1 MIMQNLAASF
11 RDPSGHLFTH
21 NGGLYRSVNH
31 SYQAQY
37 DLLMSSGLYDRL
49 TDQGL
54 LVSHEE
60 VDTVIDTYKTL
71 KPEVIPYISYPYE
84 WSFNQ
89 LKDAALTTLI
99 VHREAVHHG
108 MSLKDASAYN
118 IQFLK
123 GKPIFIDTL
132 SFDEYEEGQPWVAYK
147 QFCQHFLAPLA
158 LISHCDFRISQLL
171 KSNIDGIP
179 LDLTSKLLPR
189 STWLKYSL
197 LAHIHL
203 HAQTQRRYD
212 DVGRQDKNPRI
223 VNMGKAQ
230 YLGLIDSLE
239 NAVHSLQWGYK
250 KTEWGNYY
258 DDTNYD
264 ELAMTHKIEL
274 VSEFLRDTTSGN
286 EQVAADYGANTGR
299 FSRLAAREGYLTL
312 SFDIDEVAVDKNYL
326 QVKQN
331 NEDKILPLIL
341 DLSNPSPGL
350 GWMHE
355 ERNSWVDRQQV
366 DVGIAL
372 AIIHHLA
379 ISNNIPLG
387 SIAAF
392 FAKCCKRLILEF
404 VPKAD
409 SQVKRL
415 LATRKDIFANYDEAG
430 FESAFAKYF
439 SILRSEKVNGSER
452 TIYLLERK

>member
-1 MIMQNLAASF
+1 MQNLTSSF
-11 RDPSGHLFTH
+11 RDPSGYLFTH
-21 NGGLYRSVNH
+21 NGSLYRSVNGN
-31 SYQAQY
+31 YQAQY

-60 VDTVIDTYKTL
+60 VDPGVDADAYKTL
-71 KPEVIPYISYPYE
+71 QPDFIPYISYPYE

-132 SFDEYEEGQPWVAYK
+132 SFDVYEEGQPWVAYK

-158 LISHCDFRISQLL
+158 LISHCDFRITQLL

-179 LDLTSKLLPR
+179 LDLTGKLLPR
-189 STWLKYSL
+189 RTWLKYSL

-203 HAQTQRRYD
+203 HAMTQKRYD
-212 DVGRQDKNPRI
+212 DVGRQDENPKT

-230 YLGLIDSLE
+230 FLGLIDSLE
-239 NAVHSLQWGYK
+239 NAVHSLHWEYK
-250 KTEWGNYY
+250 TTEWGNYY
-258 DDTNYD
+258 EDTNYD

-274 VSEFLRDTTSGN
+274 VSEFLRDTTSRN

-299 FSRLAAREGYLTL
+299 FSRLAASEGYLTL

-326 QVKQN
+326 QVKQS

-355 ERNSWVDRQQV
+355 ERDSWVYRQHV

-404 VPKAD
+404 VPKVD

-430 FESAFAKYF
+430 FESAFTMYF

>member
-1 MIMQNLAASF
+1 MQNLTSSF

-21 NGGLYRSVNH
+21 NGSLYRSVNH

-54 LVSHEE
+54 LVDHEE
-60 VDTVIDTYKTL
+60 VDPGINTYKTL
-71 KPEVIPYISYPYE
+71 KPEVVPYISYPYE

-132 SFDEYEEGQPWVAYK
+132 SFDVYEEGHPWVAYK

-158 LISHCDFRISQLL
+158 LISRCDFRLTQLL

-203 HAQTQRRYD
+203 HAVTQRRYD
-212 DVGRQDKNPRI
+212 DVSRQGMNPKT

-230 YLGLIDSLE
+230 FLGLIDSLE
-239 NAVHSLQWGYK
+239 NAVHSLHWEYK

-274 VSEFLRDTTSGN
+274 VSEFLRDTTNGN

-299 FSRLAAREGYLTL
+299 FSRLAASEGYLTL

-355 ERNSWVDRQQV
+355 ERDSWIDRQQV

-379 ISNNIPLG
+379 ISNNIPLD

-415 LATRKDIFANYDEAG
+415 LVTRKDIFANYDEAG

>member
-1 MIMQNLAASF
+1 MQNLTSSF

-21 NGGLYRSVNH
+21 NGSLYRSVNH

-54 LVSHEE
+54 LVDHEE
-60 VDTVIDTYKTL
+60 VDPGINTYKTL
-71 KPEVIPYISYPYE
+71 KPEVVPYISYPYE

-132 SFDEYEEGQPWVAYK
+132 SFDVYEEGHPWVAYK

-158 LISHCDFRISQLL
+158 LISRCDFRLTQLL

-203 HAQTQRRYD
+203 HAVTQRRYD
-212 DVGRQDKNPRI
+212 DVSRQGMNPKT

-230 YLGLIDSLE
+230 FLALIDSLE
-239 NAVHSLQWGYK
+239 NAVHSLHWEYET
-250 KTEWGNYY
+250 TEWGNYY

-286 EQVAADYGANTGR
+286 EQVVADYGANTGR

-355 ERNSWVDRQQV
+355 ERDSWVDRQQV

-415 LATRKDIFANYDEAG
+415 LATRIDIFANYDEAG
-430 FESAFAKYF
+430 FESAFTKYF